1 MVQSQIICRM
11 KLPYQLFSDSCGDYV
26 GWYSCTDCLDT
37 NSNDGLMLGENG
49 FRCKRY
55 EWECARVSPS
65 GEFQIVRTLDS
76 FRFTFFKRQIHEELE
91 RMRKEY
97 EEKDNVRNK

>member
-11 KLPYQLFSDSCGDYV
+11 ELPYQLSDSYYGDYRMLL
-26 GWYSCTDCLDT
+26 SCTDCLDT

-65 GEFQIVRTLDS
+65 GEFQIVRTLDR
-76 FRFTFFKRQIHEELE
+76 FRLTFFRRQINEELE

-97 EEKDNVRNK
+97 EETKEIL